1 MESLTET
8 ETETDDNNDHERSN
22 LVSTPPVVPEPAAS
36 KSSKINDQEDG
47 VSPVGC
53 VPFFGVKHYLH
64 NFYGLPDDAGSSK
77 VWQQTI
83 MEGDGMDD
91 CNMASRGRRSG
102 QQCWGRLRRVCFSY
116 SIIVGMLVI
125 LLGVTCLLLGYL
137 LPRQPILI
145 SQIEENDL
153 KMWIATHRQAQA
165 SGTPSASLAILDR
178 KAIEYNNL
186 LDLLKITGLVAIC
199 CGALV
204 LVAALLVPACR
215 PSRRHHWA
223 DEPEGGDDEHQRIS
237 HLNQTLKNCL
247 RSIHLKTHSTVFYSG
262 VVASTDEKIP
272 VFQQLQSVQPAH

>member
-1 MESLTET
+1 MT
-8 ETETDDNNDHERSN
+8 
-22 LVSTPPVVPEPAAS
+22 
-36 KSSKINDQEDG
+36 SSG
-47 VSPVGC
+47 
-53 VPFFGVKHYLH
+53 
-64 NFYGLPDDAGSSK
+64 
-77 VWQQTI
+77 
-83 MEGDGMDD
+83 
-91 CNMASRGRRSG
+91 GRRSSR
-102 QQCWGRLRRVCFSY
+102 QRCGRLRRVCFSY
-116 SIIVGMLVI
+116 SITVGLLVS
-125 LLGVTCLLLGYL
+125 LLGVICLLLGYL

-145 SQIEENDL
+145 GQIEENDL

-165 SGTPSASLAILDR
+165 SGMPSPSLAILDR

-186 LDLLKITGLVAIC
+186 LDLLKIAGLVAIC

-215 PSRRHHWA
+215 PSRQHHWA
-223 DEPEGGDDEHQRIS
+223 DEPESGDEENQRIS